1 MKKTLYII
9 TFFIIW
15 IICTSCTKKVYVPI
29 TSTLTDIQYKDRIHY
44 DSVHILDSIY
54 IKEKGDTITIYRYRD
69 RWKDRYIHDTTYICK
84 IDTIREP
91 YPIEK
96 QLTRL
101 QRIQMNFGM
110 AAFIAIISIVI
121 GWLVKRKFL

>member
-96 QLTRL
+96 QLTSL
-101 QRIQMNFGM
+101 QRIQMNFGT
-110 AAFIAIISIVI
+110 AAFIAIIAIVI